1 MLIINLVKKTQEKQ
15 KPKKSSKTQQ
25 KRIFQT
31 NNRLIAF
38 DINYLNIDVL
48 LQVLVVLKIA
58 QQMGRKWKFKFEF
71 L

>member
-31 NNRLIAF
+31 NNHLIAF

-58 QQMGRKWKFKFEF
+58 QQIGRKWKFKFEF